1 MEKLN
6 VAIVDD
12 NPLILNTLDELINA
26 EDGLSVIGKADNGAD
41 AIDMIVDTTPDIVL
55 LDLVMPKIDGISV
68 VEKVKSEHTFM
79 KNPAFIILSAVGGE
93 QMTEDA
99 FKAGANYYLMKPFDK
114 EILVNKIRHIG
125 KLPEKQTMGKVV
137 TAPFEP
143 GEESHITREEY
154 MKEHLETDITKMLH
168 ELGIHSCSY
177 QGVSVFKGRN
187 RNVCGGPGNDELC
200 HEDPLSGHCKTEPDN
215 GQPRGEGHSS
225 CD

>member
-1 MEKLN
+1 
-6 VAIVDD
+6 
-12 NPLILNTLDELINA
+12 
-26 EDGLSVIGKADNGAD
+26 
-41 AIDMIVDTTPDIVL
+41 
-55 LDLVMPKIDGISV
+55 MPKIDGISV

-125 KLPEKQTMGKVV
+125 KLPEKQMTGKVV
-137 TAPFEP
+137 AAPFEP

-168 ELGIHSCSY
+168 ELGIPAHIKGY
-177 QGVSVFKGRN
+177 QYLRDAIAMSVE
-187 RNVCGGPGNDELC
+187 GPGDDELGHENPLPC
-200 HEDPLSGHCKTEPDN
+200 HCQTQPDN
-215 GQPRGEGHSS
+215 CKPCGKSHPTCH
-225 CD
+225 